1 MPANALAKQIAKN
14 SPLTQILM
22 AGISTRVW
30 TLSRHIDLSDRGNRI
45 PSECRVAWERVF
57 RMSDEERDID
67 IESDEEETCT
77 LGPRGEIQFASQAEK
92 RAHHNALER
101 KRRDHIKDS
110 FCSLRDS
117 VPSLQGEKA
126 SRAQILKKAADYIE
140 FMRRKNSAHQQD
152 IDDLKKQNNL
162 LESQTDDEDLR
173 YCGKSKGEGQCH
185 SCEQ

>member
-1 MPANALAKQIAKN
+1 MTCGTSK
-14 SPLTQILM
+14 
-22 AGISTRVW
+22 W
-30 TLSRHIDLSDRGNRI
+30 TLLTSWALQEPHD
-45 PSECRVAWERVF
+45 
-57 RMSDEERDID
+57 DE
-67 IESDEEETCT
+67 SLPGGT
-77 LGPRGEIQFASQAEK
+77 RGELQFASQAEK

-117 VPSLQGEKA
+117 VPSLHGEKA

-162 LESQTDDEDLR
+162 LENQIRSLEKTKYTGNFAAMTSNNALLNN
-173 YCGKSKGEGQCH
+173 KGSSLMEFGG
-185 SCEQ
+185 SGSDTSDSETSNSVRRKKLKT